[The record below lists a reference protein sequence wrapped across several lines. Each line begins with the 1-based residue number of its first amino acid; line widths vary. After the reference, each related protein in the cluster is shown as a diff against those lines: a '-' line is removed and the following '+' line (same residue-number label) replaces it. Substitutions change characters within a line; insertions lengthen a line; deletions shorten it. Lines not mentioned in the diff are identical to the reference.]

1 MFELAVAYLFEPA
14 ESGLTEYQ
22 SCSRMQA
29 DVIEGNPL
37 CFDAVEP
44 PVCPKATVTPKTGVF
59 SKITTAS
66 VASVASLFHCD
77 FIHVDGVSC

>member
-14 ESGLTEYQ
+14 GSGLTEHQ

-29 DVIEGNPL
+29 DVIEGYPL
-37 CFDAVEP
+37 RLDTVEP
-44 PVCPKATVTPKTGVF
+44 PICPKATVTPEAGVF
-59 SKITTAS
+59 FKISTAS
-66 VASVASLFHCD
+66 VASVASLFHCY

>member
-44 PVCPKATVTPKTGVF
+44 PVCPKATVTPEAGVF
-59 SKITTAS
+59 FEITTAS
-66 VASVASLFHCD
+66 VASVASLFHCY
-77 FIHVDGVSC
+77 FVHVDGVPC

>member
-1 MFELAVAYLFEPA
+1 MFEFELAYLFEPA

-22 SCSRMQA
+22 SCSLMQA

-44 PVCPKATVTPKTGVF
+44 PVCPKATVTPEAGVF
-59 SKITTAS
+59 FKISTAS
-66 VASVASLFHCD
+66 VASVASLFHCY